1 MMSRT
6 GNVTSRGKTV
16 SANVRSAWL
25 VAGAG
30 SLLCCAVH
38 AEPAAPASDPDW
50 RNTGRDVQATYYSP
64 LQSIND
70 HNVTTLGHAWTART
84 GTSRGLE
91 ATPLVVDG
99 VMYTSG
105 NWGAVYALN
114 AATGK
119 PVWTF
124 TPKMDRQVGRNVCCD
139 VVNRGV
145 VVASGRVYVATLDAR
160 LYALDAKTGAIA
172 WSTDTVVDHTQ
183 PYTSTGAPQ
192 LAGNLVVIGNSGA
205 DMGEAGVRG
214 YVSAY
219 DLGTGT
225 LAWRFYVVPARDD
238 PHPSPAMQ
246 AALKTWDP
254 KSEPRGGA
262 VWAGTAYDPE
272 LNLVYIG
279 TGNAAPYQD
288 RVRNPG
294 GAAHDDLYCSAIV
307 ALDARSGEPAWH
319 FQTTPGDDWDQD
331 ADATLVQADLEIAG
345 RMRHVLLQASK
356 NGFFYVLDRKTGEL
370 ISGKPFT
377 YINWASGLD
386 ARGRPIVTAVA
397 NYSKKPQLIY
407 PSTGGGHSWAP
418 MSFSVQSHLVY
429 IPVTDIPM
437 VWVDLEH
444 KPIAH
449 VEGSFGVGVL
459 YPDASYDPAGMES
472 LYGPLPHYDATHPR
486 RVIRNVLRAWD
497 PVAQKAVWEQET
509 SHGFF
514 VNDGGVMSTGGNL
527 VFQGRADGSLY
538 AFAADTG
545 QLLHKVDTGVG
556 IMAAPMT
563 YEVAGVQYVAVMA
576 GYGGGAIATTY
587 PDFAAGSRYR
597 NEGRIVAFKLG
608 GDAVPLPPARK
619 PVTLPAPPAAEGS
632 AADVTRGSRLFTA
645 QCGRCHALGLSVL
658 PDLRTA
664 APADLQQFEDIVL
677 RGALAPLGMGRF
689 DDVLSEADAAAL
701 HAYLVSEARSA
712 FQAAQAAAPGR
723 KP

>member
-1 MMSRT
+1 ML
-6 GNVTSRGKTV
+6 
-16 SANVRSAWL
+16 ANVRSAWL
-25 VAGAG
+25 LAGA
-30 SLLCCAVH
+30 SSVLCCLAH
-38 AEPAAPASDPDW
+38 AQGAAPANDRDASEW
-50 RNTGRDVQATYYSP
+50 RHTGHDVQGSYYSP
-64 LQSIND
+64 LQSINE
-70 HNVTTLGHAWTART
+70 HNVATLGHAWTART

-105 NWGAVYALN
+105 NWGAVYALD

-119 PVWTF
+119 SLWAF

-145 VVASGRVYVATLDAR
+145 VVDGGKVYVASLDGQ

-172 WSTDTVVDHTQ
+172 WSADTVVDHRQ

-192 LAGNLVVIGNSGA
+192 LAGSLVLIGNSGA
-205 DMGEAGVRG
+205 DMGEVGVRG

-219 DLGTGT
+219 DRSSGQ
-225 LAWRFYVVPARDD
+225 LAWRFYVVPSRTD
-238 PHPSPAMQ
+238 PQPSVAMQ

-254 KSEPRGGA
+254 GSEPRGGA
-262 VWAGTAYDPE
+262 VWAGTAYDPD

-279 TGNAAPYQD
+279 TGNAAPYQG

-294 GAAHDDLYCSAIV
+294 GGRHDDLYCSAIV

-331 ADATLVQADLEIAG
+331 ADATLVQADLEIGG
-345 RMRHVLLQASK
+345 RMRHTLLQASK

-386 ARGRPIVTAVA
+386 AKGRPIVTAVA
-397 NYSKKPQLIY
+397 DYSRKPQLIY
-407 PSTGGGHSWAP
+407 PSTSGGHSWAP
-418 MSFSVQSHLVY
+418 MSFSAQTHLVY
-429 IPVTDIPM
+429 IPVNDIPM
-437 VWVDLEH
+437 VWIDLEH
-444 KPIAH
+444 KPVPH
-449 VEGSFGVGVL
+449 VEGSFGVGLL
-459 YPDASYDPAGMES
+459 YPDASYDPAGMAS
-472 LYGPLPHYDATHPR
+472 LYGPLPHYDAAHPR

-509 SHGFF
+509 SHGVF

-545 QLLHKVDTGVG
+545 KLLHRIDTGVG

-587 PDFAAGSRYR
+587 PDFAAGSRYL

-608 GDAVPLPPARK
+608 GGPVPLPPVRTHT
-619 PVTLPAPPAAEGS
+619 PLPAPPAQAGS
-632 AADVTRGSRLFTA
+632 AADIARGSRVFTA

-658 PDLRTA
+658 PDLRIT
-664 APADLQQFEDIVL
+664 APADLKEFENIVL
-677 RGALAPLGMGRF
+677 HGALAPLGMGRF
-689 DDVLSEADAAAL
+689 DDVLSEADAAAV
-701 HAYLVSEARSA
+701 HAYLISEARSA
-712 FQAAQAAAPGR
+712 YQAAQAAPAPAQ